1 MVNYVYDERRGDMSD
16 TQGLYRLIYRFYRAQ
31 IESGQYQKGE
41 PLPAAL
47 EIAETFNVSFSTAR
61 KALQSLKND
70 GYIELS
76 PGRTATVSWDGRCGA
91 NRSEL
96 YDRIS
101 GVIDMYDGMSY
112 FLPPF

>member
-47 EIAETFNVSFSTAR
+47 EIAETSMFHLVR
-61 KALQSLKND
+61 QEKLC
-70 GYIELS
+70 S
-76 PGRTATVSWDGRCGA
+76 P
-91 NRSEL
+91 
-96 YDRIS
+96 
-101 GVIDMYDGMSY
+101 
-112 FLPPF
+112 

>member
-70 GYIELS
+70 GYIEL
-76 PGRTATVSWDGRCGA
+76 
-91 NRSEL
+91 
-96 YDRIS
+96 
-101 GVIDMYDGMSY
+101 
-112 FLPPF
+112 